1 MKLLKR
7 LMSRYGVPR
16 EVFRESHDTLV
27 IVGKA
32 RWMRW
37 AGTPSNTTMVDW
49 DGGPCLCVG
58 DVARDAL
65 GVRTTRTIGSIEP
78 IIEEVVSVEGLVRVR
93 LYLENRK

>member
-7 LMSRYGVPR
+7 LTSRYGVPR
-16 EVFRESHDTLV
+16 EVFRESPDTLV

-37 AGTPSNTTMVDW
+37 GGTPTSTTMVDW
-49 DGGPCLCVG
+49 DGGPCVCVG

-65 GVRTTRTIGSIEP
+65 GVRSTRTIGSIEP
-78 IIEEVVSVEGLVRVR
+78 IVEDVPSIEGVVRVR
-93 LYLENRK
+93 LHLEIRK